1 MDEGDEKVTD
11 NLMAERP
18 EKALG
23 MRLRNF
29 RTGRKLTLRQVAT
42 QAGVSESFLSQ
53 VERGASGVSV
63 STLHTIAGALGLTV
77 ADLFDDSN
85 NLAHRVVHP
94 ADRPMIKVPGVRKFM
109 LTRQPL
115 QSLEVLECEYEP
127 GASTGGPEHM
137 HGDSQELLI
146 VLEGELVITID
157 EQSHAMGMGD
167 SIEYRS
173 SSPHSVA
180 NVSKK
185 SARGLFVISPPSL

>member
-1 MDEGDEKVTD
+1 MTD
-11 NLMAERP
+11 NLTTERP

-23 MRLRNF
+23 IRLRNF
-29 RTGRKLTLRQVAT
+29 RQGRKLTLRQVAG

-63 STLHTIAGALGLTV
+63 STLHTIAGALGLRV
-77 ADLFDDSN
+77 ADLFDDTSN
-85 NLAHRVVHP
+85 LGYRVVR
-94 ADRPMIKVPGVRKFM
+94 AVDRPMIQVPGVRKFM

-127 GASTGGPEHM
+127 GASTGGPEHT
-137 HGDSQELLI
+137 HGDSQELLM
-146 VLEGELVITID
+146 VLDGELVITID
-157 EQSHAMGMGD
+157 GQSHEMGVGD

-173 SSPHSVA
+173 SSAHLVT
-180 NVSKK
+180 NVSKT